1 MKKLFFA
8 VLALSIVFTGCKSE
22 TKKEEKT
29 QVKQVEETMPFSLKT
44 AQNTIDWTA
53 YKTTA
58 KVAVNGKFKKVNITN
73 GGSGNSVKE
82 AVNGT
87 EFSIPVSS
95 IFTKD
100 ESRDFKI
107 RKFFFGVMENTTLLS
122 GKISLND
129 DNTGTVKITMNGVTQ
144 KLPFS
149 YKIEG
154 KTFSMNATMDIN
166 NWNAQKALAS
176 LNEACKVLHTG
187 ADGVSKTWSEV
198 ALNISST
205 FK

>member
-166 NWNAQKALAS
+166 NWNAQKALVS